1 VWHRGRRRRRGGSGC
16 AASAG
21 DGAAGEGSGRWRRL
35 HRRANGD
42 GSEGEGGGGCG
53 GGGFGCGTALALAA
67 VRLRHDHR
75 PFSTD
80 WRVLVGGCV
89 LCSHY
94 GTATIRARVA
104 MVRAYRH
111 WLEAPVVGLVR
122 ALVVLERVGRGHV
135 HRAWSRS
142 SGELRSNTW
151 QQTTRHALIGA
162 NTCDETRW
170 PGVRQAGVASRRQA
184 RGARARAGP
193 RREATRSW
201 VVVVD

>member
-53 GGGFGCGTALALAA
+53 GGGFGCGTASALAA

-80 WRVLVGGCV
+80 WRVLVGGV
-89 LCSHY
+89 CSV
-94 GTATIRARVA
+94 ATT
-104 MVRAYRH
+104 
-111 WLEAPVVGLVR
+111 
-122 ALVVLERVGRGHV
+122 
-135 HRAWSRS
+135 
-142 SGELRSNTW
+142 ELR
-151 QQTTRHALIGA
+151 LF
-162 NTCDETRW
+162 
-170 PGVRQAGVASRRQA
+170 VRVWLWCVRTGTGLKRRLLVWCE
-184 RGARARAGP
+184 RLSCLS
-193 RREATRSW
+193 ES
-201 VVVVD
+201 VVVTCIIVRVVEEQWRVWPKACVAFRVHTTADAKHDSYTMRSNHAATEPVQVAVTALLIERNQRPAHSPVAAL

>member
-1 VWHRGRRRRRGGSGC
+1 MWHRGRRRRRGGSGC

-53 GGGFGCGTALALAA
+53 GGGFGCGTASALAA

-135 HRAWSRS
+135 HHRARGRVWPKA
-142 SGELRSNTW
+142 W
-151 QQTTRHALIGA
+151 QQMHAQV
-162 NTCDETRW
+162 EQ
-170 PGVRQAGVASRRQA
+170 QALLCKRDAAGTWRRD
-184 RGARARAGP
+184 GC
-193 RREATRSW
+193 
-201 VVVVD
+201 VVVVDARAGTQGVRRDG